1 MFAPI
6 DLEVLNLAT
15 LPDRH
20 GRYTIT
26 AAVPDGGTITWH
38 GDVSLLPTASAG
50 ELEAQGVKLAT
61 AWAFVRDQFRLAAPD
76 GSVDV
81 ALRYRFGYR
90 DRQVTL
96 GLEDIR
102 AQVSG
107 LALRARGGGDPVLAL
122 DTVATSGGR
131 LDLASREL
139 VVPSIEV
146 TKGSVTVTPEAD
158 GRIALLDSFTPIGEP
173 SGVSRPSAPAARPWK
188 VVVETVKV
196 QDVNMALR
204 DRRYEQPVAYDAHVA
219 SATVRNITSD
229 RTAPVRFEAVL
240 RVAQG
245 GSVDGSG
252 TITQSFDGI
261 EARVEMRQI
270 ALAPL
275 RPMLARY
282 TTLDLR
288 SGHLSASAR
297 VDYQARGQGP
307 ALRARGAVTIGDL
320 LVNESETGDR
330 LLAWKTLSTDDVTFT
345 LGPNQLLTKEIRVA
359 ELGAKVVVA
368 KDRSLNLLHVLK
380 AETAAT
386 APASTSDGPR
396 PVDPAARSAKRPESR
411 SESFDARVSRV
422 SVQDGTVDFAD
433 LSLVLPF
440 ATRITKFGGT
450 AVGISTERTARTE
463 VRFRGRIEPSGFA
476 SVEGGLSAYD
486 PKAFTEIRMVFRN
499 VEMPPL
505 SPYTATFAGR
515 AVAAG
520 RLSLEL
526 EYKIVDRML
535 VGQNK
540 AIMENFKLGERVEA
554 PNALDLPLDL
564 AIALLTD
571 SEGRI
576 SVAVPIQGN
585 VGQPTFD
592 YQHLIREAIA
602 NLIRRIVSAPF
613 RALGRLFGGVDEEV
627 ASIGFAP
634 GNARLRPPERE
645 KLDKVAHV
653 LGERRELKLVV
664 RGPFDPE
671 RDSEALRSAAVRRD
685 VAQALDV
692 KLEDREDPGP
702 IAYSDAATQRALE
715 SLLAARAGPKGMEEI
730 ERAFKAHTAR
740 EPDRINP
747 ILGRLGRAS
756 PDREFYQAVYRRLVE
771 LYPLPANALPDLAA
785 RRATAI
791 VEYLTGS
798 AGMDASRAE
807 FGEARSIHANADQP
821 VAAQLTLDVVKPSRD
836 TAATPRARG

>member
-1 MFAPI
+1 
-6 DLEVLNLAT
+6 
-15 LPDRH
+15 
-20 GRYTIT
+20 
-26 AAVPDGGTITWH
+26 
-38 GDVSLLPTASAG
+38 
-50 ELEAQGVKLAT
+50 
-61 AWAFVRDQFRLAAPD
+61 
-76 GSVDV
+76 
-81 ALRYRFGYR
+81 
-90 DRQVTL
+90 
-96 GLEDIR
+96 
-102 AQVSG
+102 
-107 LALRARGGGDPVLAL
+107 
-122 DTVATSGGR
+122 
-131 LDLASREL
+131 
-139 VVPSIEV
+139 
-146 TKGSVTVTPEAD
+146 
-158 GRIALLDSFTPIGEP
+158 
-173 SGVSRPSAPAARPWK
+173 
-188 VVVETVKV
+188 
-196 QDVNMALR
+196 
-204 DRRYEQPVAYDAHVA
+204 
-219 SATVRNITSD
+219 
-229 RTAPVRFEAVL
+229 
-240 RVAQG
+240 
-245 GSVDGSG
+245 
-252 TITQSFDGI
+252 
-261 EARVEMRQI
+261 
-270 ALAPL
+270 
-275 RPMLARY
+275 
-282 TTLDLR
+282 
-288 SGHLSASAR
+288 
-297 VDYQARGQGP
+297 QARGQGP

-450 AVGISTERTARTE
+450 AVGMSSERTARTE

-486 PKAFTEIRMVFRN
+486 PKAFTDVRVVFRN

-526 EYKIVDRML
+526 EYRIVDRML

-540 AIMENFKLGERVEA
+540 AVMENFKLGERVDA

-585 VGQPTFD
+585 VGQPAFD
-592 YQHLIREAIA
+592 YGHLIREAIA
-602 NLIRRIVSAPF
+602 NLIRRVVSAPF

-645 KLDKVAHV
+645 KLDKVARV

-785 RRATAI
+785 RRAMAI
-791 VEYLTGS
+791 VEYLTG
-798 AGMDASRAE
+798 
-807 FGEARSIHANADQP
+807 
-821 VAAQLTLDVVKPSRD
+821 
-836 TAATPRARG
+836 

>member
-1 MFAPI
+1 
-6 DLEVLNLAT
+6 
-15 LPDRH
+15 
-20 GRYTIT
+20 
-26 AAVPDGGTITWH
+26 
-38 GDVSLLPTASAG
+38 
-50 ELEAQGVKLAT
+50 
-61 AWAFVRDQFRLAAPD
+61 
-76 GSVDV
+76 
-81 ALRYRFGYR
+81 
-90 DRQVTL
+90 
-96 GLEDIR
+96 
-102 AQVSG
+102 
-107 LALRARGGGDPVLAL
+107 
-122 DTVATSGGR
+122 
-131 LDLASREL
+131 
-139 VVPSIEV
+139 
-146 TKGSVTVTPEAD
+146 
-158 GRIALLDSFTPIGEP
+158 
-173 SGVSRPSAPAARPWK
+173 
-188 VVVETVKV
+188 
-196 QDVNMALR
+196 
-204 DRRYEQPVAYDAHVA
+204 
-219 SATVRNITSD
+219 
-229 RTAPVRFEAVL
+229 
-240 RVAQG
+240 
-245 GSVDGSG
+245 
-252 TITQSFDGI
+252 
-261 EARVEMRQI
+261 
-270 ALAPL
+270 
-275 RPMLARY
+275 
-282 TTLDLR
+282 
-288 SGHLSASAR
+288 
-297 VDYQARGQGP
+297 
-307 ALRARGAVTIGDL
+307 
-320 LVNESETGDR
+320 
-330 LLAWKTLSTDDVTFT
+330 
-345 LGPNQLLTKEIRVA
+345 
-359 ELGAKVVVA
+359 
-368 KDRSLNLLHVLK
+368 
-380 AETAAT
+380 
-386 APASTSDGPR
+386 
-396 PVDPAARSAKRPESR
+396 
-411 SESFDARVSRV
+411 
-422 SVQDGTVDFAD
+422 
-433 LSLVLPF
+433 VLPF

-486 PKAFTEIRMVFRN
+486 PKAFAEIRMVFRN

-564 AIALLTD
+564 ALALLTD

-592 YQHLIREAIA
+592 YRHLIREAIA

-798 AGMDASRAE
+798 AGMEASRAE